1 MIGMVV
7 SLIAGR
13 FACERLAR
21 WSGGT
26 TLAALLAVGS
36 FPIGEILLRPLEAV
50 FPPRE
55 APAHIDGIVV
65 FGGVEDQ
72 RATAAWGDPQ
82 LNDAAE
88 RLTAAAALAIAHPGV
103 RLVFS
108 GGSGRMRN
116 TVLGQP
122 EIPSVAVDFFVSPGI
137 DPARIT
143 WEDQSRNT
151 SENAR
156 FSYEVAAP
164 ASGETWV
171 LVTSSFHMGR
181 ALTSFEAAGWS
192 GIVPH
197 PVDYRTG
204 SFIEGIGWNLAG
216 NLAVLNI
223 AIKEWVGRLAYRVS
237 VAEHQSARSWSA
249 STATRVWPPMSSI
262 RTQTRRSGAI
272 FSTSATKLVKGPLV
286 RVT

>member
-1 MIGMVV
+1 MDTAFFILSKLIGLALQIETWLVIGMVV
-7 SLIAGR
+7 SLVAGR
-13 FACERLAR
+13 FARPRLAR
-21 WSGGT
+21 WSFRA
-26 TLAALLAVGS
+26 TLAALLAVGIL
-36 FPIGEILLRPLEAV
+36 PIGEILLRPLEAE
-50 FPPRE
+50 FPPRA

-65 FGGVEDQ
+65 LGGVEDQ

-82 LNDAAE
+82 LNEAAE
-88 RLTAAAALAIAHPGV
+88 RLTAAAALAIAHPEA

-108 GGSGRMRN
+108 GGSGRLRN

-122 EIPSVAVDFFVSPGI
+122 EIPSVAVDFFVSLGI

-151 SENAR
+151 AENAR

-192 GIVPH
+192 GIIPH

-204 SFIEGIGWNLAG
+204 SFSEGIGWNLDG
-216 NLAVLNI
+216 NLEVLNI
-223 AIKEWVGRLAYRVS
+223 DIKEWVGRLVYRVC
-237 VAEHQSARSWSA
+237 
-249 STATRVWPPMSSI
+249 
-262 RTQTRRSGAI
+262 
-272 FSTSATKLVKGPLV
+272 V
-286 RVT
+286 R